1 MSGFV
6 RRWSDRKAE
15 ARKPAEAEPAATD
28 EAPESPAAPDEAE
41 IAARIAA
48 LPALDDI
55 GATTDIRPFLQ
66 DFVPAALRKAAM
78 RRAWA
83 ADPVISSHLDV
94 ARDYAW
100 DFNTGTGP
108 EGFYA
113 ALGKDA
119 IERGLAALDGL
130 TRQPAQA
137 PTPAAAA
144 DDFLDAC
151 ACAWTATPADPPQ
164 DQALAK
170 ADAVALPPDHP
181 PTTASPLLRPSRHGG
196 ALPQ

>member
-83 ADPVISSHLDV
+83 ADPLIASHLDV

-100 DFNTGTGP
+100 DFNTGAGP
-108 EGFYA
+108 DGFYA

-119 IERGLAALDGL
+119 VERGLAALDGL
-130 TRQPAQA
+130 TRQPVQA
-137 PTPAAAA
+137 PTLAAAEDPGA
-144 DDFLDAC
+144 LP
-151 ACAWTATPADPPQ
+151 PADPP
-164 DQALAK
+164 DDETHSK
-170 ADAVALPPDHP
+170 TEAVAPPPDHP
-181 PTTASPLLRPSRHGG
+181 PTVASPLLLPRRHGG
-196 ALPQ
+196 ALPR

>member
-119 IERGLAALDGL
+119 IERGLAALERL

-137 PTPAAAA
+137 PTPAAA
-144 DDFLDAC
+144 DGPGTD
-151 ACAWTATPADPPQ
+151 TPADPPQ

>member
-15 ARKPAEAEPAATD
+15 ARKPVAPEAEPAAPD
-28 EAPESPAAPDEAE
+28 ETPAAPDEAE

-137 PTPAAAA
+137 PTPATG
-144 DDFLDAC
+144 DGPGTD
-151 ACAWTATPADPPQ
+151 TPADPPQ

-170 ADAVALPPDHP
+170 ADAVAPPPDHP
-181 PTTASPLLRPSRHGG
+181 PTTASPLLQPSRHGG